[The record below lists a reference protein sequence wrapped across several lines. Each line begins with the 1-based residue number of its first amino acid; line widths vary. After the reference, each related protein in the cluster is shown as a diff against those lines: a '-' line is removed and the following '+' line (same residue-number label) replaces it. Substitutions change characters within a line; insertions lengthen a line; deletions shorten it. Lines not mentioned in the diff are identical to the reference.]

1 MLHGENFRSLAP
13 LRATFPDIGHKHV
26 SSTFFQ
32 RNCPFGLP
40 RRTISWQ

>member
-1 MLHGENFRSLAP
+1 MLDGENFEVVPRACLYRAWASIVDL
-13 LRATFPDIGHKHV
+13 LRN
-26 SSTFFQ
+26 Q